1 MKRPLIVIAILFSSG
16 IVVGRFL
23 MVPLPFLFILTTLL
37 LILTLILWRRQSL
50 SLIFLFATIF
60 FLGILSYQNNC
71 IITPLDISNFI
82 PQVSNKVYLTGI
94 ITSDPV
100 NSVTH
105 YGDNRSQ
112 FYFKPLRLQK
122 DGFWQDVN
130 GITWVTVYGKEER
143 FRYGDELVL
152 GGELT
157 PPRAPSN
164 PGGFNYREYLR
175 RQKVYSTIKV
185 EKTDVVHL
193 LGSNRANPVV
203 YKVFGFKD
211 ITRKIVSSNIPKEE
225 ASILAGILLGDRE
238 DIPVEMMDEFI
249 KTGTIHILAIS
260 GLNVGLVA
268 FIILA
273 FFKLLRI
280 PRRTR
285 YFLAIVFLIIYCIM
299 TGGRPSVVRATLM
312 ASVLLFGLVI
322 DRDADVMNSLAISA
336 LILLFV
342 NPFYLFDPGFQLS
355 FLTVIAIVML
365 TPKLEGFIKMDT
377 PEGMVESWHFKTKRF
392 IVKSISV
399 SLSAWLGIIP
409 LIAYY
414 SNTFSPITVLI
425 NLILIPLVTLAT
437 AIGFTLLIS
446 GIVSITLAKIF
457 GAACW
462 LSLVGL
468 TKVVSSFSNMPFS
481 SWRVST
487 PSILFILCYYI
498 FLLICINYRRLNLSM
513 GKVAIIGLFM
523 INLFTWGRGLE
534 SGNSSLKITFLD
546 VGHGDAIFIEFPHSG
561 NMLIDGGEGGD
572 NDQGRWVISP
582 FLWDKGV
589 TRIDT
594 VLLTH
599 PHSDH
604 VGGLATVMKNFRVR
618 YVFDN
623 NMPFDS
629 AIYQGYNNLIRK
641 KRLNQIK
648 VHEGEEIIGYKD
660 VRVYLLHP
668 PRPFL
673 TGTGEYENDNSVVV
687 KIMYKGMSVLLCG
700 DVERYGIK
708 RLLQYN
714 DGLLR
719 STILKV
725 PHHGSHQE
733 VEGEIFFSKVSPQIA
748 VICEAERNK
757 FNLPS
762 PKTIAALKELGV
774 RVYQTGMNGAVT
786 IEIKDGNYSIRC
798 YKKG

>member
-1 MKRPLIVIAILFSSG
+1 M
-16 IVVGRFL
+16 
-23 MVPLPFLFILTTLL
+23 
-37 LILTLILWRRQSL
+37 
-50 SLIFLFATIF
+50 
-60 FLGILSYQNNC
+60 
-71 IITPLDISNFI
+71 
-82 PQVSNKVYLTGI
+82 
-94 ITSDPV
+94 
-100 NSVTH
+100 
-105 YGDNRSQ
+105 
-112 FYFKPLRLQK
+112 QK
-122 DGFWQDVN
+122 DGFWHNVN
-130 GITWVTVYGKEER
+130 GSVLVTVYGKNER
-143 FRYGDELVL
+143 YRYGDELVL
-152 GGELT
+152 EVELT
-157 PPRAPSN
+157 LPKPPSN

-185 EKTDVVHL
+185 GKTDVVHL
-193 LGSNRANPVV
+193 LGSNRANPIA

-238 DIPVEMMDEFI
+238 NIPVEMMDEFI

-273 FFKLLRI
+273 FFKLLHI
-280 PRRTR
+280 PRRWR
-285 YFLAIVFLIIYCIM
+285 YFLTILFLIVYCIM
-299 TGGRPSVVRATLM
+299 TGGRPSVVRATIM
-312 ASVLLFGLVI
+312 AVVLLFGLAI
-322 DRDADVMNSLAISA
+322 DRDSDILNSLAVSA
-336 LILLFV
+336 LALLIF

-355 FLTVIAIVML
+355 FLTVIAIVIL

-377 PEGMVESWHFKTKRF
+377 QEEMVESWHFKTKRF

-414 SNTFSPITVLI
+414 SNTFSPVTVLI

-446 GIVSITLAKIF
+446 GIVSITLTKIF

-487 PSILFILCYYI
+487 PSIIFVLCYYI
-498 FLLICINYRRLNLSM
+498 FLLICINYRQLRLSM

-523 INLFTWGRGLE
+523 INLFTWERGLE
-534 SGNSSLKITFLD
+534 SGHSSLKITFLD

-572 NDQGRWVISP
+572 DDRGRWVISP
-582 FLWDKGV
+582 FLWDRGI

-604 VGGLATVMKNFRVR
+604 VGGLATVMRNFKVR
-618 YVFDN
+618 YVLDN
-623 NMPFDS
+623 RMPFNS
-629 AIYQGYNNLIRK
+629 TIYQGYNDMITK
-641 KRLNQIK
+641 KRLNQRT
-648 VHEGEEIIGYKD
+648 VREGEEITGYKD
-660 VRVYLLHP
+660 VELYLLHP
-668 PRPFL
+668 PPEFM
-673 TGTGEYENDNSVVV
+673 TETSSYENDNSIVV
-687 KIMYKGMSVLLCG
+687 KVIYKGKSILLCG
-700 DVERYGIK
+700 DIEKAGIRNLLRY
-708 RLLQYN
+708 
-714 DGLLR
+714 DEGLLN
-719 STILKV
+719 STVLKV
-725 PHHGSHQE
+725 PHHGSYE
-733 VEGEIFFSKVSPQIA
+733 EEETDLFFSRVSPQVA
-748 VICEAERNK
+748 VIPEAERNK

-762 PKTIAALKELGV
+762 TNTVIRLKESGAK
-774 RVYQTGMNGAVT
+774 VYQTGINGAVMV
-786 IEIKDGNYSIRC
+786 EIKDDNYSITC
-798 YKKG
+798 YRKTD